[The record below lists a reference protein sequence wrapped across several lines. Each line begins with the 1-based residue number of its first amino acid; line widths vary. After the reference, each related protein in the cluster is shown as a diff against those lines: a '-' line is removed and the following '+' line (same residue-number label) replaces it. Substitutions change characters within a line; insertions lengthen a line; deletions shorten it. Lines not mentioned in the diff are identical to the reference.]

1 LEITQG
7 GGQSLYASDGQQEE
21 TFGFCTN
28 LLSALAVSSAGNQAQ
43 FQQYSAAA
51 VRLAALIGAL
61 IDAQDVFGEHWEST
75 SFATI
80 CISNQAKTKMTRIM
94 KQFPK
99 VIHIWISLQA
109 LTYSEPILLI
119 WQANISANY
128 DEARVL

>member
-1 LEITQG
+1 M
-7 GGQSLYASDGQQEE
+7 
-21 TFGFCTN
+21 
-28 LLSALAVSSAGNQAQ
+28 
-43 FQQYSAAA
+43 
-51 VRLAALIGAL
+51 RLAALIGAL